1 MAFSVFDS
9 VSLILTFIFLF
20 NKKHDSWTLKRHN
33 SFQDQNNRKVSH
45 SFTVRLLI
53 FKLQRNVWKFND
65 ICVSWSSPK
74 TDLETNFL
82 NLGGACFLEVCSKF
96 SIFKH
101 LTFVFALS
109 RYADVFWKKV
119 WGNMLFWKRWKKK
132 KIVSLKFNGNEKAI
146 QWEKRTLDCVDGNA
160 KKKKRY

>member
-1 MAFSVFDS
+1 MGFSVFDS
-9 VSLILTFIFLF
+9 ASLILTFIFLF

-109 RYADVFWKKV
+109 RYADVFWRKV